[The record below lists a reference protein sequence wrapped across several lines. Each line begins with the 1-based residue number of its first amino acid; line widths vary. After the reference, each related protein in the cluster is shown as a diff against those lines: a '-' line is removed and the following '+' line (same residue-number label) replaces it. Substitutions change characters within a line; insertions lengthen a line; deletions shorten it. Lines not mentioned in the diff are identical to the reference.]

1 MKTDSSVS
9 DVRSILLVG
18 VGGQGTI
25 LISKILSAGFMQRG
39 YDVKMSEIHGMSQR
53 GGSVTTQ
60 IRYGGKVY
68 APTIGHGEA
77 DVVIAF
83 EKAEALRALPYLKK
97 GGILI
102 TDDHEIYPMPVLTG
116 DAEYPYDALEKI
128 AGAGVDS
135 IVVKAARMAE
145 ALGNVRAQNI
155 VLLGALVA
163 AWDLGDIEWEGLI
176 REYVPAKAVDVN
188 LRAFAAGLEM

>member
-1 MKTDSSVS
+1 MELFKGVH
-9 DVRSILLVG
+9 SILLVG

-60 IRYGGKVY
+60 IRYGDKVWS
-68 APTIGHGEA
+68 PTIGIGEA
-77 DVVIAF
+77 DVIIAF

-102 TDDHEIYPMPVLTG
+102 TDDREIYPMPVLTG
-116 DAEYPYDALEKI
+116 RAAYPSDALEKI
-128 AGAGVDS
+128 ADAGLKP
-135 IVVKAARMAE
+135 IVIQAARIAGE
-145 ALGNVRAQNI
+145 LGNVRAQNI
-155 VLLGALVA
+155 VLLGALVK
-163 AWDLGDIEWEGLI
+163 AWQLNDIDWESLI
-176 REYVPAKAVDVN
+176 RAYVPEKAVDLN
-188 LRAFAAGLEM
+188 LKAYAAGRAL

>member
-1 MKTDSSVS
+1 MKEFKGVH
-9 DVRSILLVG
+9 SILLVG

-60 IRYGGKVY
+60 IRYGDKVY
-68 APTIGHGEA
+68 SPTIGLGEA

-83 EKAEALRALPYLKK
+83 EKAEALRALPCLKK

-116 DAEYPYDALEKI
+116 AAEYPTDALERI
-128 AGAGVDS
+128 AETGLKP
-135 IVVKAARMAE
+135 IVVKAAEKAA
-145 ALGNVRAQNI
+145 ALGNPRAQNI
-155 VLLGALVA
+155 VLLGALVT
-163 AWDLGDIEWEGLI
+163 AWNLDDIAWETLI
-176 REYVPAKAVDVN
+176 EEYVPAKALDVN
-188 LRAFAAGLEM
+188 LKAFAAGRAL

>member
-1 MKTDSSVS
+1 MKTDSSIS

-39 YDVKMSEIHGMSQR
+39 CDVKMSEIHGMSQR

-68 APTIGHGEA
+68 APTIGIGEA

-102 TDDHEIYPMPVLTG
+102 SDDHEIYPMPVLTG

-128 AGAGVDS
+128 ADAGIGP

-163 AWDLGDIEWEGLI
+163 ALDLRDIAWEGLI

>member
-1 MKTDSSVS
+1 MKEFRGVHSL
-9 DVRSILLVG
+9 LLVG

-25 LISKILSAGFMQRG
+25 LISKILSAGLMQRG

-60 IRYGGKVY
+60 IRYGDKVY
-68 APTIGHGEA
+68 SPTIGLGEA
-77 DVVIAF
+77 NVIIAF

-102 TDDHEIYPMPVLTG
+102 TDDHEIYPMSVLTG
-116 DAEYPYDALEKI
+116 AAEYPADALEKI
-128 AGAGVDS
+128 AGSGLRP
-135 IVVKAARMAE
+135 IVVQAAKTAE

-155 VLLGALVA
+155 VLLGALVT
-163 AWDLGDIEWEGLI
+163 AWNLDDIAWEPLI
-176 REYVPAKAVDVN
+176 EAYVPAKALDLN
-188 LRAFAAGLEM
+188 LKAFAAGRAL